1 MKLTID
7 YKNYKM
13 VKNMAEYRDFSF
25 ELDEYGKTKEYS
37 GVNAIIMAIKNILL
51 SRPGNFPFTPDLGL
65 NIDKYQFELLDD
77 YTLSDIKNGIL
88 YQINKFVPAI
98 DGVAVSVDKVESEI
112 RGEFVTG
119 IGISVSAV
127 YNGENVTAN
136 FLVLKDKE
144 IVHVYNET
152 FK

>member
-1 MKLTID
+1 
-7 YKNYKM
+7 
-13 VKNMAEYRDFSF
+13 
-25 ELDEYGKTKEYS
+25 
-37 GVNAIIMAIKNILL
+37 MAIKNILL